1 MNVDPNAKVEEPNPQ
16 IKALEK
22 ELAIL
27 KKKFERCN
35 RERGELES
43 LLDQTRRLLDTVG
56 KEKLTEEEQKQL
68 SIFRK
73 FVPQEFL
80 QSLNKEGWLNIKLG
94 DHVEHEMT
102 VLFNDIR
109 SFTILS
115 EKMSTEDNFAFIND
129 YLKYMYPPVQSNGG
143 FVDRY
148 IGDSVMA
155 LFYRSRD
162 AIEAGIGMHKALI
175 EYNKQRAKLSNPPI
189 EIGIGLHC
197 GKLMLGVIGVEYRL
211 QGTVISSTV
220 NLASHLEA
228 MTKIYGSAML
238 VSQYVIQDDK
248 DAYPTRY
255 VGKVKLAGAVRASYM
270 DIFEILSAEREDIL
284 PKKIES
290 KPFCEEGIKMYY
302 DKRFAEASVKFTQ
315 SLKVCPNDKA
325 VQYFLK
331 QSAQFMVSGVPEDWD
346 GAQIL

>member
-1 MNVDPNAKVEEPNPQ
+1 MNPEELDINAKN
-16 IKALEK
+16 KALEK
-22 ELAIL
+22 EVAIL

-43 LLDQTRRLLDTVG
+43 LLDQTRRLLNTVS

-68 SIFRK
+68 AIFRK

-80 QSLNKEGWLNIKLG
+80 QSLDKEHWLNIKLG

-109 SFTILS
+109 SFTLLS
-115 EKMSTEDNFAFIND
+115 EKMSTEDNFAFINN
-129 YLKYMYPPVQSNGG
+129 YLKFMYPPVQNNGG

-155 LFYRSRD
+155 LFNRNSD
-162 AIEAGIGMHKALI
+162 AIEAGIQMHKALI
-175 EYNKQRAKLSNPPI
+175 EYNKIRVSEMSLPI

-197 GKLMLGVIGVEYRL
+197 GKLMLGIIGVEYRL

-228 MTKIYGSAML
+228 QTKEYGSALL
-238 VSQYVIQDDK
+238 VSQYVIADNKDK
-248 DAYPTRY
+248 YPTRY
-255 VGKVKLAGAVRASYM
+255 LGKVKISGVVVTYM
-270 DIFEILSAEREDIL
+270 EIYEILSAEREDIFKMKL
-284 PKKIES
+284 TS
-290 KPFCEEGIKMYY
+290 KPFFEEGVRLFY
-302 DKRFAEASVKFTQ
+302 DRRFAEACVQFTQ
-315 SLKVCPNDKA
+315 SLKVFPNDKA
-325 VQYFLK
+325 GQSFLK
-331 QSAQFMVSGVPEDWD
+331 DSANFMISGVPDGWD
-346 GAQIL
+346 GTRFL